1 MHSFQYNIQILGES
15 LQVIFSNS
23 LNDQK
28 QIHNIKFSIKHKHQ
42 LDLYKR
48 WEAGTCEGFDI
59 SAWMPFCFLAT
70 FKLIDKLFKL

>member
-28 QIHNIKFSIKHKHQ
+28 RIHNIKLFIKHKNQ
-42 LDLYKR
+42 LDLCMYVDR
-48 WEAGTCEGFDI
+48 
-59 SAWMPFCFLAT
+59 
-70 FKLIDKLFKL
+70 